1 MDAIRKHVGPKQRL
15 LFAALL
21 VCGCHSVLH
30 KAPPAPPTDVP
41 RELVKVSL
49 PDYRV
54 EPPDVLLIEAV
65 RAIPKPPYRAEPLD
79 VLFVQLADPIPKE
92 PLSGPV
98 TVEPDG
104 MINLGPAYGGSVKVV
119 GMTIPEIKVA
129 IERHLS
135 GTVGLKAPQ
144 ISVALAQGRAGQRI
158 SGPHLVRQ
166 DGTISLGTYGSVRV
180 AGMTLADVR
189 LVIETHLS
197 NYLQNPEISVD
208 VAAYNSKLYYVIQD
222 GGGVGQS
229 ITRLPITGND
239 TVLDA
244 LAQLGGLTGVASKDR
259 IWVSRPAPSG
269 TAHQILPVNWRAIT
283 EDGDTATNYQLM
295 PGDRIF
301 VASYP
306 LVRLDTAMAR
316 AIAPIERAFG
326 IILLGNSTVRAL
338 AQPLNGTTTTTT
350 TVP

>member
-1 MDAIRKHVGPKQRL
+1 MDALRKQIGPKHRA
-15 LFAALL
+15 LFAVLL
-21 VCGCHSVLH
+21 VCGCHSVQYP
-30 KAPPAPPTDVP
+30 APPARATDIP
-41 RELVKVSL
+41 RELVKVTL

-79 VLFVQLADPIPKE
+79 VLFVQLAIPIPNE

-98 TVEPDG
+98 SIEPDG
-104 MINLGPAYGGSVKVV
+104 MINLGTAYGGSLSVV
-119 GMTIPEIKVA
+119 GLTIPEIKAA
-129 IERHLS
+129 IEKHLTE
-135 GTVGLKAPQ
+135 TVKLKAPQ
-144 ISVALAQGRAGQRI
+144 VSVSLAQGRAAQRI

-180 AGMTLADVR
+180 AGMTLAEVR
-189 LVIETHLS
+189 YVIESHLS

-208 VAAYNSKLYYVIQD
+208 VGAYNSKLYYVIQD
-222 GGGVGQS
+222 GGGVGQT

-244 LAQLGGLTGVASKDR
+244 LAQLGGLTSVASKDR
-259 IWVSRPAPSG
+259 IWVSRPSPSG
-269 TAHQILPVNWRAIT
+269 AAHQILPVNWRAIT
-283 EDGDTATNYQLM
+283 ENGDTATNYQLM
-295 PGDRIF
+295 PGDRVF

-306 LVRLDTAMAR
+306 LIRLDNAMAR
-316 AIAPIERAFG
+316 AIAPIERTLG
-326 IILLGNSTVRAL
+326 IVLLGSSTVRSV
-338 AQPLNGTTTTTT
+338 AQPINGTTTTTT